1 MRHLR
6 TDERGGGFT
15 LIELLVVM
23 AIIGV
28 LAALLLPALQK
39 ARPRAER
46 VRCLSNLRQIGLAFQ
61 TFAHD
66 HGDQFPMQVST
77 TAGGSKEFLEA
88 SRRVEGEFYFSYR
101 HFAPL
106 ESALGT
112 PAILICPSDTRTL
125 AASFRTLQNSNLSYF
140 VSPQAKLG
148 NSRSL
153 LAGDRNVTNDYP
165 GSRPVYPVDENRI
178 VRWTGELHR
187 FRGNLLFADGHV
199 EQAHQFLL
207 ANPKDPKSPL
217 PGELH
222 IPLVKAA
229 PPAPRP
235 GTTPSAPPPPPSS
248 GRTVSAAPPSSV
260 RGIGFSLGRT
270 QRVVAIRANSPLGIT
285 HTTPDMPENSPPPM
299 RETPAKTPPQPVL
312 PLVVQPSAP
321 APVPA
326 PPPVAPEPVTPVP
339 ALLAS
344 SPKFPW
350 LCLILLL
357 VLLTLAL
364 AYWIWARLGQAAE
377 SRRDAHTQPGN
388 SMSWPKRK
396 KS

>member
-6 TDERGGGFT
+6 TGERGGGFT

-28 LAALLLPALQK
+28 LSALLLPALQK

-46 VRCLSNLRQIGLAFQ
+46 ARCLGNLRQIGLAFQ

-77 TAGGSKEFLEA
+77 TAGGSREFLEA
-88 SRRVEGEFYFSYR
+88 SQRVAGEFYFSYR

-112 PAILICPSDTRTL
+112 PAILICPSDTRTP
-125 AASFRTLQNSNLSYF
+125 AAAFRTLQNSNLSYF
-140 VSPQAKLG
+140 VSPQAKPG

-153 LAGDRNVTNDYP
+153 LAGDRNVTNDYT

-187 FRGNLLFADGHV
+187 FKGNLLFADGHV
-199 EQAHQFLL
+199 ERANPFLL

-229 PPAPRP
+229 PADPLP
-235 GTTPSAPPPPPSS
+235 GTTPSAPPPPSS
-248 GRTVSAAPPSSV
+248 GRTVSASPPSGV

-270 QRVVAIRANSPLGIT
+270 QRVVAIYANSPLGIT
-285 HTTPDMPENSPPPM
+285 HSTPGVAESSPPV
-299 RETPAKTPPQPVL
+299 RETPPKTPPQPVQ
-312 PLVVQPSAP
+312 PLVVEPSAP

-326 PPPVAPEPVTPVP
+326 PQPVAHEPVSP
-339 ALLAS
+339 APAPLAS
-344 SPKFPW
+344 SPTFPW
-350 LCLILLL
+350 PGLILLL

-364 AYWIWARLGQAAE
+364 AYWIWRRLGQAAE

-388 SMSWPKRK
+388 SMSRPKRK
-396 KS
+396 TS